1 MSSRTASEGYMIM
14 DLVEETTQVEMK
26 RRRFTV
32 ADFLRLA
39 EVGFLADDER
49 VELIRGEIIEMSP
62 ISEGHASTVMRLVS
76 LLSRMFGQ
84 RALLSVQNPVQLDDA
99 TLPQPDVALLRPRDD
114 FYGQRHPGPEDTL
127 LLIEVSDTT
136 LTYDRRVKTAL
147 YSAAGVMEYW
157 IINLQ
162 KRQIEVYREPQSEG
176 YRTMT
181 RYAPGEMLSPLAFPD
196 INLKV
201 DEIIGAN

>member
-39 EVGFLADDER
+39 EIGFLADDER
-49 VELIRGEIIEMSP
+49 VELIRGEIIEMSS

-181 RYAPGEMLSPLAFPD
+181 RYAPGETLSPLAFPEVQLD
-196 INLKV
+196 IT
-201 DEIIGAN
+201 EILGTN

>member
-1 MSSRTASEGYMIM
+1 MIM

-39 EVGFLADDER
+39 EIGFLADDER

-84 RALLSVQNPVQLDDA
+84 RALLNVQNPVQLDDA
-99 TLPQPDVALLRPRDD
+99 TLPQPDVVLLRPRDD

-176 YRTMT
+176 YRTTT

>member
-1 MSSRTASEGYMIM
+1 MIM

-39 EVGFLADDER
+39 EIGFLADDER
-49 VELIRGEIIEMSP
+49 VELIRGEIIEMSS

>member
-1 MSSRTASEGYMIM
+1 MIM

-39 EVGFLADDER
+39 EIGFLADDER
-49 VELIRGEIIEMSP
+49 VELIRGEIIEMSS

-176 YRTMT
+176 YRTTT

>member
-1 MSSRTASEGYMIM
+1 MIM

-49 VELIRGEIIEMSP
+49 VELIRGEIIEMSS

-181 RYAPGEMLSPLAFPD
+181 RYAPGETLSPLAFPEVQLD
-196 INLKV
+196 IT
-201 DEIIGAN
+201 EILGTN

>member
-1 MSSRTASEGYMIM
+1 MIM

-39 EVGFLADDER
+39 EIGFLADDER

-176 YRTMT
+176 YRTTT

>member
-1 MSSRTASEGYMIM
+1 MIM

-39 EVGFLADDER
+39 EIGFLADDER
-49 VELIRGEIIEMSP
+49 VELIRGEIIEMSS

-181 RYAPGEMLSPLAFPD
+181 RYAPGETLSPLAFPEVQLD
-196 INLKV
+196 IT
-201 DEIIGAN
+201 EILGTN

>member
-1 MSSRTASEGYMIM
+1 MIM

-99 TLPQPDVALLRPRDD
+99 TLPQPDVVLLRPRDD

-181 RYAPGEMLSPLAFPD
+181 RYAPGETLSPLAFPEVQLD
-196 INLKV
+196 IT
-201 DEIIGAN
+201 EILGTN

>member
-1 MSSRTASEGYMIM
+1 MIM

-181 RYAPGEMLSPLAFPD
+181 RYAPGETLSPLAFPEVQLD
-196 INLKV
+196 IT
-201 DEIIGAN
+201 EILGTN

>member
-1 MSSRTASEGYMIM
+1 MIM

-39 EVGFLADDER
+39 EIGFLADDER

-181 RYAPGEMLSPLAFPD
+181 RYAPGETLSPLAFPEVQLD
-196 INLKV
+196 IT
-201 DEIIGAN
+201 EILGTN

>member
-1 MSSRTASEGYMIM
+1 MIM

-99 TLPQPDVALLRPRDD
+99 TLPQPDVVLLRPRDD

>member
-1 MSSRTASEGYMIM
+1 MIM

-39 EVGFLADDER
+39 EIGFLADDER
-49 VELIRGEIIEMSP
+49 VELIRGEIIEMSS

-99 TLPQPDVALLRPRDD
+99 TLPQPDVVLLRPRDD

-181 RYAPGEMLSPLAFPD
+181 RYAPGETLSPLAFPEVQLD
-196 INLKV
+196 IT
-201 DEIIGAN
+201 EILGTN

>member
-1 MSSRTASEGYMIM
+1 MIM

>member
-1 MSSRTASEGYMIM
+1 MIM

-49 VELIRGEIIEMSP
+49 VELIRGEIIEMSS

-147 YSAAGVMEYW
+147 YSCLLYTSPSP
-157 IINLQ
+157 
-162 KRQIEVYREPQSEG
+162 RD
-176 YRTMT
+176 RTRSRMPSS
-181 RYAPGEMLSPLAFPD
+181 A
-196 INLKV
+196 
-201 DEIIGAN
+201 

>member
-1 MSSRTASEGYMIM
+1 MIM

-39 EVGFLADDER
+39 EIGFLADDER

-84 RALLSVQNPVQLDDA
+84 RALLNVQNPVQLDDA
-99 TLPQPDVALLRPRDD
+99 TLPQPDVVLLRPRDD

-181 RYAPGEMLSPLAFPD
+181 RYAPGETLSPLAFPEVQLD
-196 INLKV
+196 IT
-201 DEIIGAN
+201 EILGTN